1 MVPSEVIAWV
11 ARMVIGVTFLV
22 SGSTKLRDL
31 DGLAFAILR
40 YRILPPRLA
49 WPLARPLARLLTF
62 AELALAVLL
71 VTGTA
76 VRGAGV
82 GSALLMAFFAYAVGV
97 NLRRGRAIPCNCITN
112 SAQDRIGPMTLARQ
126 GVLGVAGGVVAVLD
140 SGTAS
145 ILPPSTSSPDSTIW
159 VLSMAASATALVLLM
174 GPLAVVW
181 HDVFAV
187 RRAAVTRRKAEA
199 SRRRERDALLA
210 RRRARRLAVVDEAP
224 SA

>member
-1 MVPSEVIAWV
+1 LDSPLTVPSDVIAWV

-22 SGSTKLRDL
+22 SGFTKVRDL
-31 DGLAFAILR
+31 DGLAFAVLR

-62 AELALAVLL
+62 AELALALLL

-76 VRGAGV
+76 VRAAGV

-112 SAQDRIGPMTLARQ
+112 SAQDRIGPMTLVRQ
-126 GVLGVAGGVVAVLD
+126 GILGVVGGVVAVLD
-140 SGTAS
+140 TGTAS
-145 ILPPSTSSPDSTIW
+145 IVPPSTSSPDSTIW

-174 GPLAVVW
+174 GPIAVVW
-181 HDVFAV
+181 HDVAAARGQTHWFAARLLPRDV
-187 RRAAVTRRKAEA
+187 VPRGLPRGE
-199 SRRRERDALLA
+199 SCRE
-210 RRRARRLAVVDEAP
+210 
-224 SA
+224 